1 MGNFSALGGAEFDA
15 AIIGG
20 GIIGSGVARDLALRG
35 LSVALIEKGDFGGA
49 TTAGSTRLIH
59 GGLRYLEMLDFGLVR
74 MDLREREILLRNAAH
89 LVKPLEF
96 RIPFVGHSWFFQQK
110 MRAGLCL
117 YDLLSYD
124 KSVPNHRFV
133 SAAET
138 MRDEPSLARE
148 GCTGSASYYDAQV
161 CLPER
166 LALENVIDAGRHG
179 AVVRNYAE
187 VVGVARSSGRITALR
202 ARDVDSGEEVEV
214 RAKMFVNATGPW
226 FDRVSERMGAGQ
238 SRRIRTTKGIHL
250 ACAPMIQKANVLFSP
265 VDGRLFFAIPL
276 LGTTWIST
284 TDTDFRADP
293 GGVRADDEDIEYLL
307 RSVEP
312 FFPDV
317 RRLALYSTSAGV
329 RALVKQDGS
338 ESSVSRLHKVEQT
351 EPGVVS
357 ILGGKI
363 TGYRAIA
370 EDASDA
376 VCKLLGV
383 SVKCST
389 AVLPLPGT
397 GNAETLYGSRWSG
410 VKALV
415 EEYGAIGAEAVFAAR
430 EEYCRHL
437 DDYMFR
443 RAAHAFAP
451 DFGASIAA
459 EALRGLSKELGWDEA
474 RRSAEWCRVGAAAEK
489 ASVKSYPGIVPSL

>member
-1 MGNFSALGGAEFDA
+1 MGTLSALAGAEFDA
-15 AIIGG
+15 AIVGG
-20 GIIGSGVARDLALRG
+20 GIIGCGVARDLALRG
-35 LSVALIEKGDFGGA
+35 LSVALIDKGDFGGA

-74 MDLREREILLRNAAH
+74 MDLREREILLRNAPH

-96 RIPFVGHSWFFQQK
+96 RIPFVGHSWMFQQK
-110 MRAGLCL
+110 IRAGLCL

-138 MRDEPSLARE
+138 LRDEPSLQRA

-166 LALENVIDAGRHG
+166 LALENVIDAERHG

-187 VVGVARSSGRITALR
+187 VMGVARVHGKITALR
-202 ARDVDSGEEVEV
+202 VRDVDTGEEAEV
-214 RAKMFVNATGPW
+214 RAKVFVNAAGPW
-226 FDRVSERMGAGQ
+226 FDRLSERLGAAE
-238 SRRIRTTKGIHL
+238 SRRIRTTKGIHI
-250 ACAPMIQKANVLFSP
+250 ACAPMVQKANVLFSP
-265 VDGRLFFAIPL
+265 VDGRLFFVIPL

-284 TDTDFRADP
+284 TDTDYRDDP
-293 GGVRADDEDIEYLL
+293 GEVRANDEDIDYLL

-317 RRLALYSTSAGV
+317 RRLAIYSTSAGV
-329 RALVKQDGS
+329 RALVKQEGS
-338 ESSVSRLHKVEQT
+338 ESSVSRLHKVEET

-357 ILGGKI
+357 VLGGKI

-370 EDASDA
+370 EDAADL
-376 VCKLLGV
+376 VCRLLGV
-383 SVKCST
+383 RVRCST
-389 AVLPLPGT
+389 ASAALPGT
-397 GNAETLYGSRWSG
+397 GASDSIYGSRRKG
-410 VKALV
+410 VDALAG
-415 EEYGAIGAEAVFAAR
+415 EFGAIGGEAVFAAR
-430 EEYCRHL
+430 EEYLRHL
-437 DDYMFR
+437 DDYLMR
-443 RAAHAFAP
+443 RAPHAFAA
-451 DFGASIAA
+451 DFGASVAA
-459 EALRGLSKELGWDEA
+459 EAMGALSKELGWDA
-474 RRSAEWCRVGAAAEK
+474 RRQELEWARVGAAAAR

>member
-1 MGNFSALGGAEFDA
+1 METLSALVRAEFDA
-15 AIIGG
+15 AIVGG
-20 GIIGSGVARDLALRG
+20 GIIGCGVARDLALRG

-74 MDLREREILLRNAAH
+74 MDLREREILLRNAPH

-124 KSVPNHRFV
+124 KSVPNHRWV
-133 SAAET
+133 PAAET
-138 MRDEPSLARE
+138 LRDEPSLRRD

-161 CLPER
+161 SMPER
-166 LALENVIDAGRHG
+166 LALENVIDAERHG
-179 AVVRNYAE
+179 AVVRNYTEA
-187 VVGVARSSGRITALR
+187 VGVTRSNGRISALR
-202 ARDVDSGEEVEV
+202 VRDADSGEEGEV
-214 RAKMFVNATGPW
+214 RAKVIVNATGPW
-226 FDRVSERMGAGQ
+226 FDRISERLGATA

-265 VDGRLFFAIPL
+265 VDGRLFFVLPL

-284 TDTDFRADP
+284 TDTDYRDDP
-293 GGVRADDEDIEYLL
+293 GRVRADDEDIEYLL

-370 EDASDA
+370 EDAA
-376 VCKLLGV
+376 NVVCGLLGT
-383 SVKCST
+383 SAKCVT
-389 AVLPLPGT
+389 ASRPLPGT
-397 GNAETLYGSRWSG
+397 GAVDSLYGARQG
-410 VKALV
+410 EVQALTGK
-415 EEYGAIGAEAVFAAR
+415 YGAIGAEAVFAAR

-437 DDYMFR
+437 DDYLFR
-443 RAAHAFAP
+443 RAPHAFAP
-451 DFGASIAA
+451 DFGASVATQAMQALSEELCWDVARQQAEWARAGAA
-459 EALRGLSKELGWDEA
+459 A
-474 RRSAEWCRVGAAAEK
+474 RRS
-489 ASVKSYPGIVPSL
+489 SVKSYSGIVPSL